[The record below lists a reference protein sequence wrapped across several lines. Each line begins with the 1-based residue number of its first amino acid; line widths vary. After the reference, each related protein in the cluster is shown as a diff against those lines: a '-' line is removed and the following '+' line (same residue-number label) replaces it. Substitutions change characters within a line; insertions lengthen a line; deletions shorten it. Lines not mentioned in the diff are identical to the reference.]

1 MSFLHKALWNE
12 WTVCLMHNQT
22 PASIPKAYKMNGSYN
37 HYITD
42 KDRHKLPETPNLKV
56 DIGGLGNDWAH

>member
-1 MSFLHKALWNE
+1 
-12 WTVCLMHNQT
+12 MHNHT
-22 PASIPKAYKMNGSYN
+22 PASIPKAYKMNGSYD

-56 DIGGLGNDWAH
+56 DIGGLGDDWAH